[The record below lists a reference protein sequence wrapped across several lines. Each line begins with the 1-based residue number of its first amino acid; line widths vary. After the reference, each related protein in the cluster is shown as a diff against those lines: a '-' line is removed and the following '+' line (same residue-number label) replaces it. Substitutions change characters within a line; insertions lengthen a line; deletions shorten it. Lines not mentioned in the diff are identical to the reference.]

1 MLNCLIVLFVLF
13 IILSPGMVLTL
24 PPVGKK
30 IFFSGLTSKTSVVVH
45 AFVFVGLAYVI
56 MRVMKPNYNVYNHEK
71 DVIEGND
78 HREDEAGYYVTGIGK
93 PKRNPQQGNPQ

>member
-1 MLNCLIVLFVLF
+1 MLYCLIVFFVLF

-78 HREDEAGYYVTGIGK
+78 HSPDEPGYYTTGKGK
-93 PKRNPQQGNPQ
+93 PKRK